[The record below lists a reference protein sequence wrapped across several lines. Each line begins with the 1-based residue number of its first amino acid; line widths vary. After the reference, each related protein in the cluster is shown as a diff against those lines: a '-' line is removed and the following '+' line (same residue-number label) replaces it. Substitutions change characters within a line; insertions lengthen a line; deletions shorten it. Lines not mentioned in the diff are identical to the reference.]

1 MILCSGQAKP
11 SKRAKKNKS
20 AEEPI
25 LNEPELGTAA
35 PEGSTHEPTPELAHE
50 IPTTTVDPPVEQAI
64 DGSENPE
71 IPSPAKTDDPDVE
84 IIKTGFV
91 EPGRPTVLAKCSAKE
106 ELLERRRAKLDVT
119 DYTHMSIGEIFSRYM
134 SQVHH
139 SRDMEID
146 MVKQMHQKSEV

>member
-1 MILCSGQAKP
+1 MQWT
-11 SKRAKKNKS
+11 SKARQKGEEKQT
-20 AEEPI
+20 AEESI
-25 LNEPELGTAA
+25 LNEPKLGTAA
-35 PEGSTHEPTPELAHE
+35 PDTSTHEPPPEPAHD
-50 IPTTTVDPPVEQAI
+50 IPTPTADPPVEQAI

-84 IIKTGFV
+84 IIKSGFV

-106 ELLERRRAKLDVT
+106 ELLERRRPKLDVT
-119 DYTHMSIGEIFSRYM
+119 DYTHMSIGEIFSGYM
-134 SQVHH
+134 SQVHN